1 MGLNYASSGFYSP
14 MYSGF
19 HGNTFPQQHM
29 LPVAPMAPEMKRRR
43 YEDQSTNEGSAKITE
58 ITEEPINCDVK
69 NGLVVENRKE
79 DKHQQI
85 SAINGGKKPA
95 DIFRPYQDI
104 HGKNL

>member
-69 NGLVVENRKE
+69 NGLSDENRKLANRE
-79 DKHQQI
+79 QHVSTTSDRKKHT
-85 SAINGGKKPA
+85 

-104 HGKNL
+104 AT